1 MDLMALYKCMNH
13 VERTHVKK
21 SIKWVKQIK
30 PTLAPH
36 RDASLSSKPEVGD
49 EQLCLD
55 DDLKAIAMSS
65 R

>member
-13 VERTHVKK
+13 VESTVVKK
-21 SIKWVKQIK
+21 SSKWIKQIK
-30 PTLAPH
+30 RSHAPH
-36 RDASLSSKPEVGD
+36 RDAFLSSKPEVD
-49 EQLCLD
+49 NEQLCLD